1 MKILLINTYDIRG
14 GAARATWRLFEGLKA
29 TGNDVKMLVQERRS
43 HDPSV
48 IAATGPVSGLMNPV
62 RPYIDF
68 ALPLLRVRK
77 RILFSTSL
85 IPDRIAGEIDRINPD
100 VVHLNWITG
109 GFIRIESLA
118 KINRPVIWT
127 LHDMWAFTGGCH
139 NTVECIRYRQSCG
152 RCPILHSSSENDLSR
167 KVFQR
172 KQKAYQSIQNLT
184 ITTPG
189 RWLAK
194 LAMESPLLQNR
205 RVEVVPNGLDTN
217 VYKPLDKRESRQKLG
232 LPQDKKLILFGAI
245 RGVNN
250 PIKGFDL
257 LMEALRDL
265 DPDKYELLVFGS
277 ERSAVAD
284 NLRMKTRF
292 FGHISDESML
302 VALNSAADV
311 VAVPSLQEVFGQ
323 AASEAMACGTP
334 VVAFAHTGL
343 LDIVKHQETGFLATP
358 FKSKE
363 LAEGIAWIVADDE
376 RYRRLSEASR
386 AGAVEKFDAAVV
398 ADSMLELYKESLLNY
413 RGVD

>member
-29 TGNDVKMLVQERRS
+29 TGNEVRMLVQEKQS
-43 HDPSV
+43 EDPSV
-48 IAATGPVSGLMNPV
+48 IVASGPGPGLMNRV
-62 RPYIDF
+62 RPYLDF
-68 ALPLLRVRK
+68 ALPLLQVRK

-85 IPDRIAGEIDRINPD
+85 IPDRIAGEIDSINPD

-118 KINRPVIWT
+118 KIDRPVVWT

-139 NTVECIRYRQSCG
+139 NTVECTRYRQACG
-152 RCPILHSSSENDLSR
+152 RCPILHSSRENDLSR
-167 KVFQR
+167 KVFLR
-172 KQKAYQSIQNLT
+172 KQNAYTSIKNLT
-184 ITTPG
+184 ITTPS

-194 LAMESPLLQNR
+194 LATESPLFQHR
-205 RVEVVPNGLDTN
+205 RVEVVPNGLDTGI
-217 VYKPLDKRESRQKLG
+217 YKPMDKREAREQLG
-232 LPQDKKLILFGAI
+232 LPMDKKLVLFGAI

-257 LMEALRDL
+257 LVEALQVL
-265 DPDKYELLVFGS
+265 DPEKYELLVYGS
-277 ERSAVAD
+277 DRSAVAD
-284 NLRMKTRF
+284 NVQMKSRF
-292 FGHISDESML
+292 FGHISDENML

-343 LDIVKHQETGFLATP
+343 LDIVEHQVTGFLAKP
-358 FKSKE
+358 CEPGE
-363 LAEGIAWIVADDE
+363 LAKGIEWIVADDG
-376 RYRRLSEASR
+376 RYRRLSTASR
-386 AGAVEKFDAAVV
+386 TRAVEKFDSAVV
-398 ADSMLELYKESLLNY
+398 AGRMLGLYREFP
-413 RGVD
+413 G